1 MDERQKH
8 LSKLDEAV
16 DRMDLEAVNTLLDC
30 LDELE
35 MEKIVPEEP
44 ALFAA
49 RIRGLQKK
57 RESIMKHKNTKVIL
71 IAACLAA
78 ALSVGVYAT
87 GAWTHFSFFSDGRAV
102 TVATGDGSMTETQ
115 ARELARETEIESVS
129 PEDNR
134 VVKLPPPET
143 FASAEEAAQKLQMP
157 VAIPGEAKNMALQ
170 EASGQVQEW
179 CKTLWLTYG
188 EEGHRL
194 AVTIEQALPVDEDT
208 TVVSYSD
215 IQGENRGTYRNAKGD
230 SFTMIRDEHG
240 DYALAQAGD
249 YQYVVIF
256 ENFTEQDIHS
266 VLESVDLSVY
276 K

>member
-8 LSKLDEAV
+8 ASELDEAV
-16 DRMDLEAVNTLLDC
+16 DRMDLEAINMLLDC

-35 MEKIVPEEP
+35 AEKIVPEEP

-49 RIRGLQKK
+49 RIRELQKK
-57 RESIMKHKNTKVIL
+57 RESIMKHKNSKIIL

-78 ALSVGVYAT
+78 ALSVGVYAS
-87 GAWTHFSFFSDGRAV
+87 GAWTNFSFFSNGRAV
-102 TVATGDGSMTETQ
+102 SVTTGDSSMTEAQ
-115 ARELARETEIESVS
+115 ARELVRETEKEKVS

-134 VVKLPPPET
+134 VVKSAPPEN
-143 FASAEEAAQKLQMP
+143 FASVEEAAQKLQMP
-157 VAIPGEAKNMALQ
+157 IVVPKDTKNMALK

-179 CKTLWLTYG
+179 CKTLWLTFG

-194 AVTIEQALPVDEDT
+194 AVTIEETLPVDEDT

-215 IQGENRGTYRNAKGD
+215 IQGENRGTYKSAKGD
-230 SFTMIRDEHG
+230 TFTLIRDEHG
-240 DYALAQAGD
+240 DYALAKAGNFE
-249 YQYVVIF
+249 YVLIF

-266 VLESVDLSVY
+266 VIDSVDLSAY